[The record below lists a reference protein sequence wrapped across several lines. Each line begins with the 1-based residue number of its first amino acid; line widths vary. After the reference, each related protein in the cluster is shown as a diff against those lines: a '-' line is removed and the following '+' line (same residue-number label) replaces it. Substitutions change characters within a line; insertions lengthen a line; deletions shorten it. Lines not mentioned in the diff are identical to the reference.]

1 MVVIIAGVSGQDG
14 SYMAERLISNGLK
27 VFGLTRKIEKNK
39 TLPNIEHLGSSL
51 NLIETD
57 YGQDSIDELIKEI
70 QPSEI
75 YNFTGQSYVS
85 KSWDL
90 VEDTIFSQGVIAS
103 RFLVAIE
110 KWDVGIKF
118 LNASSSEIF
127 KMTGNKPITENSF
140 ISPYNPYGCAQS
152 LGHLMVDAYRKNKG
166 IYAVNAVLF
175 PHESPRRNQDFAF
188 QKIISTAVKIKNGDA
203 NQLKVGNLHVRRD
216 WGYAPF
222 FIDAMINMM
231 SLEVP
236 ENFCLCTG
244 VSHSIEEVI
253 EIVFNH
259 LELDWKKYV
268 TVEDSLVRNY
278 EPDVVFGEPS
288 KAINYLNID
297 TTKKMDD
304 IIINIVEF
312 EIKNYNN
319 KRQYEQEIFL

>member
-1 MVVIIAGVSGQDG
+1 
-14 SYMAERLISNGLK
+14 
-27 VFGLTRKIEKNK
+27 VFGLTRIAEKNK
-39 TLPNIEHLGSSL
+39 TFPNIEHLGSSL

-57 YGQDSIDELIKEI
+57 YGQDSINELVEEI

-110 KWDVGIKF
+110 KWNGAIKF

-127 KMTGNKPITENSF
+127 KMVGNKPITENSF
-140 ISPYNPYGCAQS
+140 ISPYNPYGCAQA
-152 LGHLMVDAYRKNKG
+152 LGHLMVDAYRENKG
-166 IYAVNAVLF
+166 IYAVNAILF

-188 QKIISTAVKIKNGDA
+188 QKIISTAVKIKKGDA
-203 NQLKVGNLHVRRD
+203 SQLEVGNLFVRRD

-231 SLEVP
+231 SLKVP

-253 EIVFNH
+253 EIVFNY

-268 TVEDSLVRNY
+268 TVQESLIRNY
-278 EPDVVFGEPS
+278 EPDVVVGEPS

-304 IIINIVEF
+304 IIINIIEF
-312 EIKNYNN
+312 EIKNYNS
-319 KRQYEQEIFL
+319 KRQYELERFL